1 MSYLEESHPQLELTK
16 KEMLWVKEQVHKQT
30 RVPQI
35 REAQKLDDREFFVSI
50 LKIVEKE
57 GHMTKPDIM
66 DLTSWTPSQYGPRMT
81 KLYKDHPGQ
90 IKYNKNLKR
99 VDKVKS
105 SKKQENL
112 KV

>member
-1 MSYLEESHPQLELTK
+1 MSYLESQP
-16 KEMLWVKEQVHKQT
+16 T
-30 RVPQI
+30 REIPTYLFDFMMNLYNKHTRRPRV
-35 REAQKLDDREFFVSI
+35 REVQQQEDRGYYVSI
-50 LKIVEKE
+50 LKIVELE
-57 GHMTKPDIM
+57 GHMYKKDIM
-66 DLTSWTPSQYGPRMT
+66 DLTGWTLSQYGPRMT
-81 KLYKDHPGQ
+81 KLYKEHKGQ